1 MFLAIAGVL
10 FVLWLFVVVTGKVT
24 GALIHLL
31 LLVVAALVILHFFG
45 GIG

>member
-1 MFLAIAGVL
+1 MFLVIAAVV
-10 FVLWLFVVVTGKVT
+10 FALWLFVVVTSKVT

-31 LLVVAALVILHFFG
+31 LLVVAAFIVLQFL

>member
-1 MFLAIAGVL
+1 MFLVIAAVV
-10 FVLWLFVVVTGKVT
+10 FVLWLFVVVTSRVT

-31 LLVVAALVILHFFG
+31 LVVVAALVILHFLG